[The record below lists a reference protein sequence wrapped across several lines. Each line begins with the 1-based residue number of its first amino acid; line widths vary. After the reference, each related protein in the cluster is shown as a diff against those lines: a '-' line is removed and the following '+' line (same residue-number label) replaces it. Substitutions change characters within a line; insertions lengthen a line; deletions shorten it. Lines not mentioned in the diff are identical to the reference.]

1 VLWQHLGLEEKTPDF
16 MFDWR
21 SKTKYEATY
30 VGHNF
35 VFRLA
40 KDERIVVDSV
50 SLHPTRVIDCPGLK
64 NQVNVASVAEG
75 QAIITPIM
83 QRNKDMLNADM
94 MLSHLMIK
102 NLNATTATL
111 NATEWVMP
119 LPTDS
124 RRRRRAHADSVIAHS
139 A

>member
-1 VLWQHLGLEEKTPDF
+1 
-16 MFDWR
+16 MFDWH
-21 SKTKYEATY
+21 SKTKYEGTY

-64 NQVNVASVAEG
+64 NQVNVASVSDA

-83 QRNKDMLNADM
+83 QKNKDMLNTDM
-94 MLSHLMIK
+94 MLSHIMIK
-102 NLNATTATL
+102 NLNATMATM

-119 LPTDS
+119 APTDAG
-124 RRRRRAHADSVIAHS
+124 RRRRAARADSRTASIFTHS
-139 A
+139 AY

>member
-1 VLWQHLGLEEKTPDF
+1 ML
-16 MFDWR
+16 DWH
-21 SKTKYEATY
+21 SKTKYEGTY

-64 NQVNVASVAEG
+64 NQVNVASVVEA

-83 QRNKDMLNADM
+83 LGNKDMLNGDM
-94 MLSHLMIK
+94 MLSHIMLK
-102 NLNATTATL
+102 NLNATVTM
-111 NATEWVMP
+111 NATEWVMHA
-119 LPTDS
+119 PTDS
-124 RRRRRAHADSVIAHS
+124 RRRRRARSDSHVVTHS